1 MNIVGYRSPFK
12 KKSSPMKFDPVTL
25 IAQTALS
32 ALPGLIQ
39 AGTSLIGSGSRAK
52 EKRKARKQFNEAF
65 REFENIQFENPYAN
79 LTNPL
84 AGMQNP
90 YAENIYEDL
99 TVDTGAADYLKQQQQ
114 QSQANLMQQF
124 RGAAGGSGVGALA
137 QSLSNIAN
145 EEARK
150 ASLQLA
156 QQRQANEKLRL
167 AGEEQRRKAAYD
179 IDLMQRRATGEINIL
194 KASGEDKKRLLEAR
208 KKEALL
214 GLAADRKLAAD
225 QAVATARGQFFGGIG
240 DAIGGVTGVYA
251 PGGMRAGKF
260 QDDLFNLSS
269 GRFGYSMPE
278 GGMSPAGYFE
288 DGVFKL
294 FPESDG
300 FDPNQIITYPYN
312 P

>member
-12 KKSSPMKFDPVTL
+12 KKKSPMKFDPITML
-25 IAQTALS
+25 ALS
-32 ALPGLIQ
+32 AAPGLIQ
-39 AGTSLIGSGSRAK
+39 AGTSLIGRGKRA
-52 EKRKARKQFNEAF
+52 EEQTKAQERFDDAF
-65 REFENIQFENPYAN
+65 EEFENMQFENPYAN

-84 AGMQNP
+84 VGMQNP

-124 RGAAGGSGVGALA
+124 RGAAGASGVGALA
-137 QSLSNIAN
+137 QSLSNVAN

-194 KASGEDKKRLLEAR
+194 KASGEEKKRLAEA
-208 KKEALL
+208 KKQEALL
-214 GLAADRKLAAD
+214 GLAADRKMAAD
-225 QAVATARGQFFGGIG
+225 QAIETARSGFISGIGEAAGGITG
-240 DAIGGVTGVYA
+240 LFAKGGLMYGKRLGKDETG
-251 PGGMRAGKF
+251 K
-260 QDDLFNLSS
+260 LI
-269 GRFGYSMPE
+269 
-278 GGMSPAGYFE
+278 FE
-288 DGVFKL
+288 DI
-294 FPESDG
+294 PG
-300 FDPNQIITYPYN
+300 FSG
-312 P
+312 

>member
-1 MNIVGYRSPFK
+1 MAATNSWIE
-12 KKSSPMKFDPVTL
+12 
-25 IAQTALS
+25 
-32 ALPGLIQ
+32 
-39 AGTSLIGSGSRAK
+39 GSK
-52 EKRKARKQFNEAF
+52 PDDIKARQDAF
-65 REFENIQFENPYAN
+65 LALYAEVGSIRAASKELGVNRRTPMRWIENNVQGFKERFEDAFEKFENMQFENPYAN

-124 RGAAGGSGVGALA
+124 RGAAGASGVGALA

-179 IDLMQRRATGEINIL
+179 IDLMQRRAIGEINIL
-194 KASGEDKKRLLEAR
+194 KATGEERKRLAEAKQR
-208 KKEALL
+208 EALL
-214 GLAADRKLAAD
+214 GFAAERKMAAD
-225 QAVATARGQFFGGIG
+225 QAVETARAELFEGLGSIT
-240 DAIGGVTGVYA
+240 GGV
-251 PGGMRAGKF
+251 GGLFAKGGEFYGKSF
-260 QDDLFNLSS
+260 S
-269 GRFGYSMPE
+269 E
-278 GGMSPAGYFE
+278 I
-288 DGVFKL
+288 
-294 FPESDG
+294 FPKK
-300 FDPNQIITYPYN
+300 
-312 P
+312 

>member
-12 KKSSPMKFDPVTL
+12 KKKSPMRFDPITML
-25 IAQTALS
+25 ALS
-32 ALPGLIQ
+32 AAPGLIQ
-39 AGTSLIGSGSRAK
+39 AGTSLIGSGARAK
-52 EKRKARKQFNEAF
+52 EKREAKERF
-65 REFENIQFENPYAN
+65 EAAFEKFENMQFENPYAN

-124 RGAAGGSGVGALA
+124 RGAAGASGVGALA

-194 KASGEDKKRLLEAR
+194 KATGEEKKRLQEF
-208 KKEALL
+208 KQQEALL
-214 GLAADRKLAAD
+214 GLAADRKMAAD
-225 QAVATARGQFFGGIG
+225 QAVETARAGFISGIGEAAGGITG
-240 DAIGGVTGVYA
+240 LFAKGGLMY
-251 PGGMRAGKF
+251 GKRLGR
-260 QDDLFNLSS
+260 DDDDKLI
-269 GRFGYSMPE
+269 
-278 GGMSPAGYFE
+278 FE
-288 DGVFKL
+288 DI
-294 FPESDG
+294 PG
-300 FDPNQIITYPYN
+300 FSGQ
-312 P
+312 

>member
-12 KKSSPMKFDPVTL
+12 KKKSPMKIAALGTL
-25 IAQTALS
+25 ALS

-39 AGTSLIGSGSRAK
+39 AGTSLIGRGKRA
-52 EKRKARKQFNEAF
+52 EEQRKAQGLFDDAF
-65 REFENIQFENPYAN
+65 EEFENMQFENPYAN

-90 YAENIYEDL
+90 YAENLYEDL

-124 RGAAGGSGVGALA
+124 RGAAGASGVGALA

-145 EEARK
+145 EQARK

-156 QQRQANEKLRL
+156 QQRQANEKLRI

-194 KASGEDKKRLLEAR
+194 KASGEEKKRLAEA
-208 KKEALL
+208 KKQEALL
-214 GLAADRKLAAD
+214 GLAADRKMAAD
-225 QAVATARGQFFGGIG
+225 QAIETARAGFISGIG
-240 DAIGGVTGVYA
+240 DAAGGITGLFA
-251 PGGMRAGKF
+251 KGGMMYGKRLGKDDAGK
-260 QDDLFNLSS
+260 LI
-269 GRFGYSMPE
+269 
-278 GGMSPAGYFE
+278 FE
-288 DGVFKL
+288 DIPGFK
-294 FPESDG
+294 
-300 FDPNQIITYPYN
+300 
-312 P
+312 

>member
-12 KKSSPMKFDPVTL
+12 KKKSPMKAIGTL
-25 IAQTALS
+25 ALA

-39 AGTSLIGSGSRAK
+39 AGTSLIGSDRRRD
-52 EKRKARKQFNEAF
+52 EQTEARNKFRDAF
-65 REFENIQFENPYAN
+65 KEFENMQFENPYAN

-124 RGAAGGSGVGALA
+124 RGAAGASGVGALA

-194 KASGEDKKRLLEAR
+194 KASGEEKKRLAEAKQR
-208 KKEALL
+208 EALL
-214 GLAADRKLAAD
+214 GFAAERKMAAD
-225 QAVATARGQFFGGIG
+225 QAVETARAELFEGLGSIT
-240 DAIGGVTGVYA
+240 GGV
-251 PGGMRAGKF
+251 GGLFAKGGEFYGKSF
-260 QDDLFNLSS
+260 S
-269 GRFGYSMPE
+269 E
-278 GGMSPAGYFE
+278 I
-288 DGVFKL
+288 
-294 FPESDG
+294 FPKK
-300 FDPNQIITYPYN
+300 
-312 P
+312 

>member
-12 KKSSPMKFDPVTL
+12 KKKSPMKAIGTL
-25 IAQTALS
+25 ALA

-39 AGTSLIGSGSRAK
+39 AGTSLFGSDKRRA
-52 EKRKARKQFNEAF
+52 EQTEATNKF
-65 REFENIQFENPYAN
+65 KDAFDAFENMQFENPYAN

-99 TVDTGAADYLKQQQQ
+99 TVDTSAADYLKQQQQ

-124 RGAAGGSGVGALA
+124 RGAAGASGVGALA

-194 KASGEDKKRLLEAR
+194 KATGEEKKRLQEF
-208 KKEALL
+208 KKQEALL
-214 GLAADRKLAAD
+214 GLAADRKMAAD
-225 QAVATARGQFFGGIG
+225 QAIETARAGFISGIGEAAGGI
-240 DAIGGVTGVYA
+240 TGLFA
-251 PGGMRAGKF
+251 KGGMMYGKRLAKNPESTNF
-260 QDDLFNLSS
+260 FN
-269 GRFGYSMPE
+269 RYT
-278 GGMSPAGYFE
+278 FE
-288 DGVFKL
+288 DI
-294 FPESDG
+294 PG
-300 FDPNQIITYPYN
+300 FGSGNNNDN
-312 P
+312 PDNENGD